1 MYVLEKNPKSTEKE
15 IKYSLLLLVSFV
27 NSLNISVIFLLLQL
41 FQITNIRY
49 QNIITS
55 SDERF
60 NGAISYFLIF
70 YFPFIVINY
79 LLIFRNNR
87 YLELLKKYS
96 TPKYKYGNVYI
107 LGVVSISLLSVLI
120 HGILIG
126 NLFKI

>member
-60 NGAISYFLIF
+60 NGAITYFLIF
-70 YFPFIVINY
+70 YLPFIVINY

-107 LGVVSISLLSVLI
+107 LGVLSISLLSVLF
-120 HGILIG
+120 HGILTG

>member
-1 MYVLEKNPKSTEKE
+1 LYVLEKNPKSTEKE

-60 NGAISYFLIF
+60 NGAITYFLIF
-70 YFPFIVINY
+70 YLPFIVINY

>member
-60 NGAISYFLIF
+60 NGAITYFLIF
-70 YFPFIVINY
+70 YLPFIVINY

-87 YLELLKKYS
+87 YLELSKKYS

>member
-60 NGAISYFLIF
+60 NGAITYFLIF
-70 YFPFIVINY
+70 YLPFIVINY